1 MSVRWSVV
9 AGLSGAGAG
18 VVVWASNLT
27 LVQGLTEPAEPWHD
41 EWASNNTYW
50 ARDLRWMAL
59 VAVVAGLVLA
69 LRGDRRRSAG
79 AGLAVLGLIGVDL
92 VLDRLDLAGRPGAG
106 WLSAAA
112 CALILVAWLFARRGA
127 APDRVP
133 LILAASVAAAT
144 APLAAGI
151 ESPTD
156 TEPALTPL
164 ALVTGCLLVAVAV
177 ACAVAAAPDRSPARL
192 AAAGALAVVGGG
204 AVALQRIAEPGQ
216 PGLLLLLLG
225 GFLLA
230 GVAAV
235 ICPWRRGTTTASAVL
250 VVGYPVLLLLTI
262 MVTGFM
268 VPVASVFTAAAGNPP
283 VNAADT
289 DLLLTLVGVL
299 PGLVL
304 GGLLAVVSRTR
315 RRWHPLTRDR
325 LPASLP

>member
-1 MSVRWSVV
+1 V
-9 AGLSGAGAG
+9 AVGLACAGAG
-18 VVVWASNLT
+18 VVVWASDLT
-27 LVQGLTEPAEPWHD
+27 LVQGSTEPAEPWHD
-41 EWASNNTYW
+41 AWASNNTYW

-59 VAVVAGLVLA
+59 VAVFAGLVLA

-92 VLDRLDLAGRPGAG
+92 ILDRLDLAGGPAAG

-112 CALILVAWLFARRGA
+112 CALILAAWLFARRGA

-133 LILAASVAAAT
+133 LVVAASVAAAT

-156 TEPALTPL
+156 TEPTLTPY

-192 AAAGALAVVGGG
+192 AAVGVFAVVGG
-204 AVALQRIAEPGQ
+204 ATVALLRVAEPGQ
-216 PGLLLLLLG
+216 RGLPSLLLG
-225 GFLLA
+225 GVLLV

-235 ICPWRRGTTTASAVL
+235 VCPWRRGTTTTVAVL
-250 VVGYPVLLLLTI
+250 IVGYPVLLLTTV
-262 MVTGFM
+262 MVGYM

-283 VNAADT
+283 VDAADT
-289 DLLLTLVGVL
+289 DLLVTQVGVL

-315 RRWHPLTRDR
+315 RRWIPLTSDR
-325 LPASLP
+325 LPT